1 MEVQVSLDYEEF
13 TKKPD
18 KEQTIAISS
27 RIAEERR
34 CMEPTQIAV
43 AVGDNGRTFC
53 PAVFTGRRRKAEKFA
68 GMQLFTLDFDKGIFY
83 QEIRIRA
90 VRYDI
95 PICFSYHTFSA
106 EPGKEKFRV
115 CFLHKC
121 SVTDCRAAEFILGM
135 LMKIFPECDTQCSDL
150 SRMFYGGKG
159 LIEQGQDTF
168 DIVRL
173 AISFQAYLRQREESQ
188 YKRNL
193 EHFAKQCHIKVKS
206 SSLAIYNA
214 SSVCVE
220 DDDKNVD
227 FQSPDYYIIIGADG
241 KSTIREDPYII
252 ELDHPGT
259 ECRNDAGKWYHG
271 KNKGGYKIKD
281 IGDKAKRCRLLTE
294 FLSGE
299 DVEHDGRFHIVT
311 NLRFIRGGKR
321 LFLGTIEKYGY
332 DLPKWKET
340 YGYTRDNHYS
350 PQGCQKCKY
359 SDICR
364 DKGTLLSILRDNTDH
379 RVLVTKERQY
389 ISMKEGEEKLWRNI
403 EKAVRSS
410 SSGLHLIRAQ
420 TALGKTEACCKAIS
434 ENMDKRF
441 IMALPVTRLKEEVYE
456 RLKKMGIQAVMT
468 ASIDDEGFPR
478 EVALQIRF
486 CYDIGVSG
494 TAQIIKDYLREHKG
508 EDTMEVL
515 MCRKYLENKK
525 ELEDARV
532 ILTTHARLLSFE
544 KEFLDQFTVIVDED
558 ILQLYMFNQII
569 KVNTKSLRE
578 ACRESRFDQL
588 RDRVE
593 TILETPEDTY
603 GSLKPSLSFGQS
615 FSLNQEELSKLG
627 SGSENVNDL
636 LKAAAFVKH
645 SDGMV
650 NYFCPAMLK
659 PGKYIILSATLN
671 KTVYSL
677 YFKNMDIISY
687 EQPLVEYAGKLEQYT
702 FHSLGRTDL
711 KNKSEEI
718 SRFIKSLG
726 VEKWETITFKKFAEG
741 TNSVGLYYGNQ
752 AGSDKLKGKNLVII
766 GTPYTVEDRYKLVA
780 HYLGVD
786 VNRKADFMPHRKRI
800 EYNGYDFLHTT
811 YENGLLREIQVYSI
825 GSELEQAVGRARLLR
840 EECTVILFSS
850 FPCEQAHIHEEDY
863 LREDS
868 EAEKRETEQT
878 DGSSNV
884 KSRAHNIEIKECQS
898 AVKGEEAAEG
908 EEKDPSV

>member
-1 MEVQVSLDYEEF
+1 MEIQVSLDYEEF

-34 CMEPTQIAV
+34 CLEPSQIAM

-53 PAVFTGRRRKAEKFA
+53 PAVFTGGRRKAEMFA
-68 GMQLFTLDFDKGIFY
+68 GMQLFTLDFDKGISY

-90 VRYDI
+90 ARYDI
-95 PICFSYHTFSA
+95 PICFSYYTFSA

-121 SVTDCRAAEFILGM
+121 SVTDSRAAKLILGM

-159 LIEQGQDTF
+159 LIELGQGTF

-173 AISFQAYLRQREESQ
+173 AISFQACLRQHEESQ
-188 YKRNL
+188 YLRNL
-193 EHFAKQCHIKVKS
+193 KHFACLHHTRVKG
-206 SSLAIYNA
+206 SSLAIFNA
-214 SSVCVE
+214 SGVCE
-220 DDDKNVD
+220 DIDKNVD
-227 FQSPDYYIIIGADG
+227 FQSPDYYIIIGADE

-252 ELDHPGT
+252 ELDYAGT
-259 ECRNDAGKWYHG
+259 ECRSDAGQWHHG

-281 IGDKAKRCRLLTE
+281 IGDKAKRCRLLME
-294 FLSGE
+294 FLSGD
-299 DVEHDGRFHIVT
+299 DVEHGGRFHIVT

-321 LFLGTIEKYGY
+321 LFLETIEKYGY

-340 YGYTRDNHYS
+340 YGYIRDNHYN

-364 DKGTLLSILRDNTDH
+364 DKGTLLSILCDNTDH

-389 ISMKEGEEKLWRNI
+389 ISMKEGEKKLRENI

-420 TALGKTEACCKAIS
+420 TALGKTEAYCKTIC
-434 ENMDKRF
+434 ENKGKRF
-441 IMALPVTRLKEEVYE
+441 IIALPVTRLKEEVYG
-456 RLKKMGIQAVMT
+456 RLKKMGVQAMMT

-478 EVALQIRF
+478 EVARQIRF
-486 CYDIGVSG
+486 CYDMGVSG

-508 EDTMEVL
+508 EDTVEVL

-525 ELEDARV
+525 ELDDARV
-532 ILTTHARLLSFE
+532 ILTTHARLLSFK

-569 KVNTKSLRE
+569 NVSTKSLRE
-578 ACRESRFDQL
+578 ACRGSRFDQL
-588 RDRVE
+588 KDRVE
-593 TILETPEDTY
+593 TILETPENTY
-603 GSLKPSLSFGQS
+603 GSLKPSLGFGQS

-627 SGSENVNDL
+627 SGNENVNDL
-636 LKAAAFVKH
+636 LKAAAFVRH
-645 SDGMV
+645 PNEMV
-650 NYFCPAMLK
+650 NYFCPAMLQ

-671 KTVYSL
+671 ETMYKL

-687 EQPLVEYAGKLEQYT
+687 EQPLVEYVGKLEQYT
-702 FHSLGRTDL
+702 YHSLGRTDL
-711 KNKSEEI
+711 KDKSEGI

-741 TNSVGLYYGNQ
+741 TNSAGLYYGNQ
-752 AGSDKLKGKNLVII
+752 EGSDKLKGENLVII

-786 VNRKADFMPHRKRI
+786 VNWKADFRPHRKRI

-840 EECTVILFSS
+840 EKCTVILFSS

-863 LREDS
+863 LRNDP
-868 EAEKRETEQT
+868 EAEKLETEQT
-878 DGSSNV
+878 DSSSNV
-884 KSRAHNIEIKECQS
+884 KSLAHNIEIKDCQS
-898 AVKGEEAAEG
+898 AVKGEGAAEG
-908 EEKDPSV
+908 EGKDPSV